1 LRGKIQRVGIL
12 AGFFVL
18 ALVNCGGG
26 GGGGDN
32 GGGGGVIADFAANCL
47 NTDPC
52 ATGAVTMQKG
62 TAAGNMVEVV
72 IWLNKLNTTIGEAS
86 LDLGF
91 DPTVADYQGYTE
103 GTALGGSGGGTV
115 YQVSELG
122 PGEVL
127 ADIAPPAGGKSV
139 SSPAIMIKLTF
150 KLLKTTPSSVLSFRN
165 PNTVNGSALYNT
177 SAAVILTVSG
187 WTGGV
192 FIGT

>member
-26 GGGGDN
+26 GGGGDD

-47 NTDPC
+47 NSDPC
-52 ATGAVTMQKG
+52 STGAVTMQKG

-91 DPTVADYQGYTE
+91 DPTVVDYQGFTK
-103 GTALGGSGGGTV
+103 GTALDDPNTQYLVTEST
-115 YQVSELG
+115 
-122 PGEVL
+122 GEVL
-127 ADIAPPAGGKSV
+127 ADIAPPAGGKSI

-150 KLLKTTPSSVLSFRN
+150 KLLKTTPSSVLSFRS
-165 PNTVNGSALYNT
+165 PNTGGGSALYDT
-177 SAAVILTVSG
+177 SGVIILTVSG